1 VYFVIIVKRKIT
13 NMSRIIIE
21 SISLFLV
28 GILAGEEFIVRYG
41 LQPAMD
47 KLEDRA
53 HILARIAVVRRL
65 KVVVPAIMLP
75 SVIAAILVLITA
87 ADQTGTVF
95 RWLGAVSLLAF
106 VLFSFLGTVPINMK
120 VNDWK
125 VDSPPSNWKAIVK
138 RWELLDTFRSTA
150 AMLAFIFF
158 LVDIAVQLSR

>member
-1 VYFVIIVKRKIT
+1 
-13 NMSRIIIE
+13 MSRIIIE